1 MSLEYNKSKD
11 GEILANKDNDRK
23 VRELVRRKN
32 IDHLSNNGFNIMNG
46 SARFTIEV
54 PQHPVYNPPTP

>member
-1 MSLEYNKSKD
+1 MSLEYNKSRD
-11 GEILANKDNDRK
+11 GEILANRDNDRK

-46 SARFTIEV
+46 SVR
-54 PQHPVYNPPTP
+54 